1 MQHIRLYNLIRK
13 WVKTMSYQVVVTLTD
28 AEYDDVVR
36 KAENKAISIA
46 QYVKKYPISVDEF
59 DVRYEYLKNKALEM
73 PIGEPFTVMSIFED
87 WNCIPRGIK
96 LSLGR
101 NFYHYVKRGE
111 LTGVEPV
118 GKNSSNVQLYAR
130 RV

>member
-1 MQHIRLYNLIRK
+1 
-13 WVKTMSYQVVVTLTD
+13 MSYQVVVTLTD

-36 KAENKAISIA
+36 KAEDKGISIA

-73 PIGEPFTVMSIFED
+73 PIGEPFTVMSVFED

-101 NFYHYVKRGE
+101 NFYHFVKRGE
-111 LTGVEPV
+111 LTGVEPT
-118 GKNSSNVQLYAR
+118 GKNRSNIQLYVR
-130 RV
+130 RGE